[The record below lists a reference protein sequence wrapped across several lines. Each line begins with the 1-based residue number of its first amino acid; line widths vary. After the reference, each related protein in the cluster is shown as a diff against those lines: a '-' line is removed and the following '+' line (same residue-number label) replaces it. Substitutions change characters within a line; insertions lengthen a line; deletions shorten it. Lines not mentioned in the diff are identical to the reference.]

1 MAETAGYDYDIFIS
15 YAHDD
20 NSVLSGDKGWV
31 TQFHDLLSN
40 WLMRQRGLKGLKIW
54 FDESKLNGNTQFDD
68 AIKSGVEKS
77 ALFFVIHSRNYQN
90 SEYCNQELD
99 WFLEHNQRFAG
110 GVRVGDESRLFN
122 IQIQNLHF
130 DNWSDKISGTSGF
143 VLHDATKREDLGFP
157 TSTQNN
163 DGLFDSQ
170 IRKVVEAAEKTIE
183 ALKLQ
188 APSRPITTPKDQDTD
203 RPKIFIANVPDSLKA
218 FRKELIREVT
228 DKATVLKSL
237 PPPFEFDEHAKQL
250 DAALNQS
257 TLSIHLLDQFSGT
270 EVVGINDGSTFPR
283 VQADT
288 ARSMDQRSLIWV
300 PDTLI
305 NKDIEEPEQASWLD
319 DLENGQRQFD
329 GFHFV
334 RSSRQAFID
343 QVKEVIDELTV
354 KGNESTPFSKFLIDT
369 HQKDQRHAYQLADI
383 LADRGIDVDFNK
395 ESSDPVKS
403 LENFEATVREVEHL
417 IIMFGHVAPQWVSGR
432 ILTAVKIIAE
442 QLQKNTSVLEAI
454 WVFMLPNCPGEQTL
468 PKLPPL
474 LKINCLD
481 NSANDYID
489 EAVIDTLL
497 NSQGGK

>member
-1 MAETAGYDYDIFIS
+1 MAETTGYEYDIFIS

-20 NSVLSGDKGWV
+20 NSLLGGDKGWV

-40 WLMRQRGLKGLKIW
+40 WLMRQRGLKDLKIW
-54 FDESKLNGNTQFDD
+54 FDESNLQGNTRFDD

-130 DNWSDKISGTSGF
+130 DQWSDKLSGTSGF
-143 VLHDATKREDLGFP
+143 VLHDAKKKEDPGYP
-157 TSTQNN
+157 TSTNN
-163 DGLFDSQ
+163 NNGAFDDQ

-188 APSRPITTPKDQDTD
+188 APAKPDVIQEEKDTGL
-203 RPKIFIANVPDSLKA
+203 PKIFIANVPDSLKA
-218 FRKELIREVT
+218 FRNQLISEVNH
-228 DKATVLKSL
+228 KATVLGSL
-237 PPPFEFDEHAKQL
+237 PPPYAFDEHAKQL
-250 DAALNQS
+250 DVALSQS
-257 TLSIHLLDQFSGT
+257 SLSIHLLDQFSGT
-270 EVVGINDGSTFPR
+270 EVVGVTDGSTFPI

-288 ARSMDQRSLIWV
+288 ARSRDQRSLIWV

-305 NKDIEEPEQASWLD
+305 NTKIEEPDQARWLD
-319 DLENGQRQFD
+319 DLENGQRQSN

-334 RSSRQAFID
+334 RSTRQAFID
-343 QVKEVIDELTV
+343 QVNQVIDELTEQT
-354 KGNESTPFSKFLIDT
+354 NDSAQLSKFLIDT
-369 HQKDQRHAYQLADI
+369 HQKDQRHAYRLADI

-403 LENFEATVREVEHL
+403 LESFENNVSEVEHL
-417 IIMFGHVAPQWVSGR
+417 IIMFGQVAPQWVGGR
-432 ILTAVKIIAE
+432 IRTAIKIIAD
-442 QLQKNTSVLEAI
+442 QLQKDTSVLDTI

-468 PKLPPL
+468 PKVPAL
-474 LKINCLD
+474 LTINCLD
-481 NSANDYID
+481 NSGQDSID
-489 EAVIDTLL
+489 EAVIKTLL
-497 NSQGGK
+497 SSQGGR